1 MAETFRLAGGGP
13 FHRLERAARL
23 DGLRRSIAALVGV
36 TWAPLAI
43 FGVVEQLAA
52 RAPEPLLGDWSVHAR
67 LLVALPMFL
76 GGEQLLDRLCGVAV
90 ARLFDEGFV
99 TPASS
104 ARVRGL
110 LARVAAWRD
119 AVLPEALLLAVAVAS
134 GVAALAGVVAPAGPV
149 HGIAE
154 ARHGP
159 VRAWYALVSLPLF
172 QFLLW
177 RSLYR
182 WALWV
187 RVLVGLARAP
197 LRLLPGHADRRAGLG
212 FLKEPTIAY
221 CAVLLTAAS
230 SVVCAAWETQIERY
244 GLGLDAIK
252 PLFFTYVLASAL
264 VAFAP
269 LVLFVPKLVRAR
281 IVALQSYGGLVS
293 DYTQRFQQQWLER
306 AERPHLLGTTHI
318 QSFSDLGTAYR
329 ENVERMQVLLF
340 TAKDWALLL
349 FAACLPAV
357 PLALAH
363 GPVHEVSK
371 RILRLIVGAVP

>member
-1 MAETFRLAGGGP
+1 
-13 FHRLERAARL
+13 
-23 DGLRRSIAALVGV
+23 
-36 TWAPLAI
+36 
-43 FGVVEQLAA
+43 
-52 RAPEPLLGDWSVHAR
+52 
-67 LLVALPMFL
+67 
-76 GGEQLLDRLCGVAV
+76 
-90 ARLFDEGFV
+90 
-99 TPASS
+99 
-104 ARVRGL
+104 
-110 LARVAAWRD
+110 
-119 AVLPEALLLAVAVAS
+119 VLPEALLLAGALAS
-134 GVAALAGVVAPAGPV
+134 GVAALVGVVGPAGAI
-149 HGIAE
+149 HGLVE
-154 ARHGP
+154 SRHGP

-187 RVLVGLARAP
+187 RVLVGLAHAP
-197 LRLLPGHADRRAGLG
+197 LRLLPGHADRRAGLA

-230 SVVCAAWETQIERY
+230 SVVCAAWETQIEKY

-252 PLFFTYVLASAL
+252 PLFFTYVLVGAL

-281 IVALQSYGGLVS
+281 ILALKSYGGLVS

-306 AERPHLLGTTHI
+306 AERPHLLGTPHI
-318 QSFSDLGTAYR
+318 QAFSDLGNAYR

-340 TAKDWALLL
+340 GPKDWALLL

-357 PLALAH
+357 PLVLLHGSAH
-363 GPVHEVSK
+363 ELSR
-371 RILRLIVGAVP
+371 RILRLIVGVVP